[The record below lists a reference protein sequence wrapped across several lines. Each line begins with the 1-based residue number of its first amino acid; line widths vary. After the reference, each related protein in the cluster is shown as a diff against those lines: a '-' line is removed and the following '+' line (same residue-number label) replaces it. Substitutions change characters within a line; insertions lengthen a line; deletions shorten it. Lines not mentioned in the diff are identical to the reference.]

1 LPYGSPR
8 RQNGIFAARQGIFSG
23 ARMATSPDT
32 IAFLFDQLHGLP
44 GVSQR
49 RMFGEYCLY
58 LEGKPV
64 ALLCDDRL
72 FVKPTAAGL
81 AVAGD
86 IGEGFPYPGA
96 KPWLLVEGDRWE
108 DREFLQALLR
118 TTAAALPPPKPKKP
132 RRKP

>member
-1 LPYGSPR
+1 
-8 RQNGIFAARQGIFSG
+8 
-23 ARMATSPDT
+23 MATSPDT

-44 GVSQR
+44 GVGQR

-58 LEGKPV
+58 LDGKPV
-64 ALLCDDRL
+64 ALVCDDLL
-72 FVKPTAAGL
+72 FVKPTAAGR
-81 AVAGD
+81 AVAGG

-108 DREFLQALLR
+108 DGEYLQALLR
-118 TTAAALPPPKPKKP
+118 TTAAALPLPKPKKP